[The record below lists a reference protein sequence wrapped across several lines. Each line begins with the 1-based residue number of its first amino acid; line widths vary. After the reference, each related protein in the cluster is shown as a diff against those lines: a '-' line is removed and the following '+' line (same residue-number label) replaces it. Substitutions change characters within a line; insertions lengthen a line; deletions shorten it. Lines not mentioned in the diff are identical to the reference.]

1 MMTVEHH
8 SLFLKMQKEEAEAGY
23 KMKSFLALNRI
34 DWKPV
39 ENKKNI
45 MAKQMQTYVYSK
57 TAYKNIKKAMT
68 MALKFKY
75 QVAGT
80 LNV

>member
-1 MMTVEHH
+1 MTVQHH
-8 SLFLKMQKEEAEAGY
+8 RLFLKTRKEEAEASY
-23 KMKSFLALNRI
+23 KMKSFLGLNQT

-39 ENKKNI
+39 ENKKNV

-57 TAYKNIKKAMT
+57 TVYKNIKKAMT

-75 QVAGT
+75 QAAGT